1 MAAIVKC
8 VRWSADA
15 DNVEVV
21 MTRFRTLTAGVLVL
35 GLMTGG
41 VAFAQGPGGPGRP
54 GGPGGRGARFGGPG
68 GPGELGL
75 PLGQLNLSDTQRQQ
89 IRDLTEKR
97 LQESE
102 SVQTRLRT
110 ALEARRQAIEAI
122 PLNEGAIRAT
132 TADLVAAETDV
143 AIEQAHLRADV
154 LALLTPEQLDQ
165 VKKLEA
171 ERNAHG
177 QGRRGRPQQ

>member
-1 MAAIVKC
+1 
-8 VRWSADA
+8 
-15 DNVEVV
+15 
-21 MTRFRTLTAGVLVL
+21 MTRFRNLTAGVLVA
-35 GLMTGG
+35 GLMASGA
-41 VAFAQGPGGPGRP
+41 AFAQAPGTPARP
-54 GGPGGRGARFGGPG
+54 GGPGGRGARLGGPG

-75 PLGQLNLSDTQRQQ
+75 PLGQLNLSDSQRQQ

-97 LQESE
+97 LQEGE
-102 SVQTRLRT
+102 SLQSRLRT
-110 ALEARRQAIEAI
+110 ALEARRQAMEAI

-165 VKKLEA
+165 VKKIQA
-171 ERNAHG
+171 ERQSHAG
-177 QGRRGRPQQ
+177 GGRGRRQQ